1 MSSGFAGLAGMSDP
15 QKRQDKGRGCDS
27 SVWNVSSQV
36 GHQFSR
42 N

>member
-1 MSSGFAGLAGMSDP
+1 MSSRLAGLAGISDP
-15 QKRQDKGRGCDS
+15 QKRQDKGRGCNS
-27 SVWNVSSQV
+27 SVWNVSLHV